1 MAKFSRYDSRNKKKN
16 RNKNLSLQKDKR
28 IKSVENQEKWNVVVK
43 KYELESVARKG

>member
-28 IKSVENQEKWNVVVK
+28 IKSVENQEKWNVAVK
-43 KYELESVARKG
+43 KYELTSVARKG